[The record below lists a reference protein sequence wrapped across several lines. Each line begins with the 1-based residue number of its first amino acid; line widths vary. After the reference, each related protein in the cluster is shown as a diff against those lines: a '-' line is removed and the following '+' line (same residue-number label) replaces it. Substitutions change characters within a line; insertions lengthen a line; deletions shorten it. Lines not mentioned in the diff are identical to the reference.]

1 MSYESKIADFTI
13 DDKMGGDQKVS
24 LLKVVLLICYSNRN
38 TILQILPTY
47 KHFNV
52 CVKEKDMT
60 RPLNLKMSKTTFFDN
75 FI

>member
-24 LLKVVLLICYSNRN
+24 LLKVVLLIWYSNRN

-47 KHFNV
+47 KHLNVGQSYIYQVLQIIDLVLWHTHV
-52 CVKEKDMT
+52 CVQ
-60 RPLNLKMSKTTFFDN
+60 
-75 FI
+75 